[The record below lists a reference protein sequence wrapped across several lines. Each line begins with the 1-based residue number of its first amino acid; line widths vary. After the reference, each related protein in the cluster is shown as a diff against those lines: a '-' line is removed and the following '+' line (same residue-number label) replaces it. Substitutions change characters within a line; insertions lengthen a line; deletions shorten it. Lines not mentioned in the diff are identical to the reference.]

1 MMEDSGS
8 GGLGL
13 NGGGSKGNVSGGSG
27 SPVFKNA
34 LGNFVYDVVCK
45 RAIRHLYDE
54 GLSVADISTH
64 LSYPVSDDV
73 IRQEIAAYEDEKA
86 RLDRGESV
94 DGYVCE
100 LDDLGRKTYRRVKR
114 T

>member
-1 MMEDSGS
+1 MAKDSGS
-8 GGLGL
+8 D
-13 NGGGSKGNVSGGSG
+13 GSG
-27 SPVFKNA
+27 KAA
-34 LGNFVYDVVCK
+34 LGNFVYDVACK

-54 GLSVADISTH
+54 GLGIADIASN
-64 LSYPVSDDV
+64 LSYPVSEDV

-86 RLDRGESV
+86 RLGRGESV